1 MRKILTTVFC
11 LFILAAFTTISA
23 QKSAENVEQAVKEA
37 MKEAKKA
44 RKEGEKAFKEG
55 KKAYKEGKKTAKKA
69 LKESAK
75 VVEIEDK
82 LSAADLMMGATGSPK
97 TFVAKDPVLNTPG
110 DSLAYIFGIAQS
122 DGLKNY
128 MSQQLGVD
136 SAYVE
141 DFFAGMMDRTSL
153 DPSDKKK
160 HAYFQGMS
168 IGGQVGQL
176 SENMSKDYYAADP
189 DKKINPAIVAA
200 GIIAGMQGKGT
211 MTAEEAMKDFQTKM
225 QARQKENSDRLYGKN
240 KEDGARFLAE
250 NKGKDGVVSLPSGL
264 QYKVLTQGT
273 GAIPKATNKVK
284 VHYEGH
290 LIDGTEF
297 DSSYKRGEPTSFGV
311 NQVIKGWTE
320 ALCLMPVGSKWELYI
335 PYNLAY
341 GERAAG
347 KIPPFSTLIFTVE
360 LLSIEK

>member
-1 MRKILTTVFC
+1 MRNILTTLVC
-11 LFILAAFTTISA
+11 LFSLAAFTSISA
-23 QKSAENVEQAVKEA
+23 QKSADNVGQAVKEA

-44 RKEGEKAFKEG
+44 HKEG
-55 KKAYKEGKKTAKKA
+55 KKAFKEGKKTAKKA

-75 VVEIEDK
+75 LAEIEDK
-82 LSAADLMMGATGSPK
+82 LSAADLMMVATETPK
-97 TFVAKDPVLNTPG
+97 TFVAKDPVLSNPG

-122 DGLKNY
+122 GGLKNY
-128 MSQQLGVD
+128 MTQQLGVD
-136 SAYVE
+136 SAYVD

-160 HAYFQGMS
+160 HAYFQGLS

-176 SENMSKDYYAADP
+176 SENMSKDYYAAEP

-200 GIIAGMQGKGT
+200 GIIAGIQGKGN
-211 MTAEEAMKDFQTKM
+211 MTADEAMKHFQTKM

-240 KEDGARFLAE
+240 KEEGARFLAE

-273 GAIPKATNKVK
+273 GAIPKATNRVK